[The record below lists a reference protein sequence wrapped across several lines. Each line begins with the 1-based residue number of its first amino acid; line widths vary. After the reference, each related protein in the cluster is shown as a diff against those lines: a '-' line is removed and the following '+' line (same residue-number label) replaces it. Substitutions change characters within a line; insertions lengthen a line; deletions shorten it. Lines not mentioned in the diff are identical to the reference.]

1 MMLTKSATQKIEKE
15 LKKFPKDQ
23 RQSAI
28 IAALRI
34 IQDENGFLTDELIGL
49 AADYLDMP
57 KIAAMEVATFYNMYE
72 LKPAGNYK
80 ISICTNISCAL
91 RDADEIVCYLKK
103 KLNINFN
110 EITKDNKFSL
120 RESEC
125 MGACSGA
132 PLMTINNQKMYECL
146 TPQKVDQILEDLES

>member
-1 MMLTKSATQKIEKE
+1 MLTKSATQKIEKE

-57 KIAAMEVATFYNMYE
+57 KIAAMEVATFYNMFE
-72 LKPAGNYK
+72 LKPAGKYK

>member
-1 MMLTKSATQKIEKE
+1 MMLTKSATQQIEKE

-57 KIAAMEVATFYNMYE
+57 KIAAMEVATFYNMFE
-72 LKPAGNYK
+72 LKA
-80 ISICTNISCAL
+80 SW
-91 RDADEIVCYLKK
+91 
-103 KLNINFN
+103 
-110 EITKDNKFSL
+110 
-120 RESEC
+120 
-125 MGACSGA
+125 
-132 PLMTINNQKMYECL
+132 
-146 TPQKVDQILEDLES
+146 QI

>member
-1 MMLTKSATQKIEKE
+1 MLTKSATQKIEKE

-28 IAALRI
+28 ISTLRI
-34 IQDENGFLTDELIGL
+34 IQEENGFLTDDLIGV

-57 KIAAMEVATFYNMYE
+57 KIAAMEVATFYNMFE
-72 LKPAGNYK
+72 LKSAGKYK

-91 RDADEIVCYLKK
+91 RDADEIVCHLKK
-103 KLNINFN
+103 KLKINFN
-110 EITKDNKFSL
+110 EITKDEKFSL
-120 RESEC
+120 KESEC
-125 MGACSGA
+125 MGACGGA

>member
-1 MMLTKSATQKIEKE
+1 MLTKSATQKIEKE

-28 IAALRI
+28 ISTLRI
-34 IQDENGFLTDELIGL
+34 IQEENGFLTDDLIGV

-57 KIAAMEVATFYNMYE
+57 KIAAMEVATFYNMFE
-72 LKPAGNYK
+72 LKSAGKYK

-91 RDADEIVCYLKK
+91 RDADEIVCHLKK
-103 KLNINFN
+103 KLKINFN
-110 EITKDNKFSL
+110 EITKDEKFSL
-120 RESEC
+120 KESEC
-125 MGACSGA
+125 MGACGGA
-132 PLMTINNQKMYECL
+132 PLMTINNQKMYEFL

>member
-1 MMLTKSATQKIEKE
+1 MLTKSATQKIEKE

-57 KIAAMEVATFYNMYE
+57 KIAAMEVATFYNMFE
-72 LKPAGNYK
+72 LKSAGKYK

>member
-1 MMLTKSATQKIEKE
+1 MLTKSAIQKIDKE

-28 IAALRI
+28 IATLRI
-34 IQDENGFLTDELIGL
+34 IQEENGFLTDESIGV

-57 KIAAMEVATFYNMYE
+57 KIAAMEVATFYNMFE
-72 LKPAGNYK
+72 LKSAGKYK

-91 RDADEIVCYLKK
+91 RDADEIVCHLKK
-103 KLNINFN
+103 KLKINFN
-110 EITKDNKFSL
+110 EITKDEKFSL

-125 MGACSGA
+125 MGACGGA

-146 TPQKVDQILEDLES
+146 TPKKVDQILEDLES

>member
-1 MMLTKSATQKIEKE
+1 MLTKSAIQKIDKE

-28 IAALRI
+28 ISTLRI
-34 IQDENGFLTDELIGL
+34 IQEENGFLTDDLIGV

-57 KIAAMEVATFYNMYE
+57 KIAAMEVATFYNMFE
-72 LKPAGNYK
+72 LKSAGKYK

-91 RDADEIVCYLKK
+91 RDADEIVCHLKK
-103 KLNINFN
+103 KLKINFN
-110 EITKDNKFSL
+110 EITKDEKFSL
-120 RESEC
+120 KESEC
-125 MGACSGA
+125 MGACGGA

>member
-1 MMLTKSATQKIEKE
+1 MLTKSATQKIEKE

-34 IQDENGFLTDELIGL
+34 IQNEKGFLTDELIGL

-57 KIAAMEVATFYNMYE
+57 KIAAMEVATFYNMFE
-72 LKPAGNYK
+72 LKPAGKYK

>member
-1 MMLTKSATQKIEKE
+1 MLTKSAIQKIDKE

-28 IAALRI
+28 ISTLRI
-34 IQDENGFLTDELIGL
+34 IQEENGFLTDELIGV

-57 KIAAMEVATFYNMYE
+57 KIAAMEVATFYNMFE
-72 LKPAGNYK
+72 LKSAGKYK

-91 RDADEIVCYLKK
+91 RDADEIVCHLKK
-103 KLNINFN
+103 KLKINFN
-110 EITKDNKFSL
+110 EITKDEKFSL
-120 RESEC
+120 KESEC
-125 MGACSGA
+125 MGACGGA